1 MITKD
6 VSAMITYSLSYA
18 DEIGRKLNGTYPR
31 DAEISLRDQLKDDL
45 LVFLGYI
52 YDGNSSDNRAQIEFI
67 NNSLNIIISEANF
80 MRFRQDKSLLPD
92 ILERVPLS
100 LQYFVDDDTS
110 PFSRRSGYGISL
122 AKYLVNTFNDVGCY
136 FAAFNG
142 ISDYEAQRIAE
153 YIGMMNNYLD
163 SFGLLEMTP
172 SEVRARM
179 GIHDKPEKRPETKT
193 QDRSRS
199 YYAGK
204 NFSMSQVSPASAGG
218 SIIGGAVSSLF
229 GHYNKNNLGSLI
241 WGNSYNRDDNT
252 PYSSAQADMDAM
264 IMMSNFN
271 MQHAEDGIGF
281 DDKMLRQT
289 PSGAVDRSM
298 VIAEASSGEKIA
310 EPGTDNKTAAT
321 GGSNLSDKADASS
334 RVANDTEKLDALM
347 EELNS
352 LIGLKSVKKNL
363 SNLIN
368 LVKIRNLR
376 EEMGLKTPDM
386 SLHLVFSGN
395 PGTGKTT
402 VARLLAR
409 IYHQLGVVS
418 KGQLV
423 EVDRSGL
430 VEGYV
435 GQTAQKT
442 AKVCDEAMGGILFI
456 DEAYT
461 LTNADG
467 QDFGQEAVDT
477 ILKRMEDN
485 RADFIVIVA
494 GYTEEMKDFIESNPG
509 LKSRFNKFIEFPDYT
524 GDELYKIYD
533 LMCLSQDYLMTK
545 EADEYVRKHLEEISA
560 LNEENF
566 ANAREVR
573 NYFERCVERQASRVV
588 TEDIIDA
595 NSLTTLRIEDVTE

>member
-31 DAEISLRDQLKDDL
+31 DAEITLRDQLKDDL

-100 LQYFVDDDTS
+100 LQYFVRDDTS
-110 PFSRRSGYGISL
+110 PFTRRSGYGISL

-163 SFGLLEMTP
+163 SFGLLEMSTA
-172 SEVRARM
+172 EVRARM
-179 GIHDKPEKRPETKT
+179 GIHDRPEKRPEAETR
-193 QDRSRS
+193 DRSRS

-204 NFSMSQVSPASAGG
+204 SFPMSQASPATTGG
-218 SIIGGAVSSLF
+218 SLIGGAVSSLF
-229 GHYNKNNLGSLI
+229 GHYNKSTLGSLI

-298 VIAEASSGEKIA
+298 VIAETSSGEKIA
-310 EPGTDNKTAAT
+310 EPGTDNKTDAT

-334 RVANDTEKLDALM
+334 RMANDTEKLDALM

-368 LVKIRNLR
+368 LVKIRKLR

-402 VARLLAR
+402 VARLLAK

-494 GYTEEMKDFIESNPG
+494 GYTDQMQDFIESNPG